1 MPQPNSEN
9 RVPLEILL
17 PAMQRL
23 SQSQRT
29 FLARYLSNGHD
40 AQDATRIAFPR
51 CKLAKAIQIRGLQVL
66 GRKSVRRVLAIH
78 CGQNNSELNLELAL
92 TDTRRLVKRAL
103 RRNRN
108 VGNDALVVSL
118 NRMSK
123 TLASIAREK
132 SDG

>member
-1 MPQPNSEN
+1 
-9 RVPLEILL
+9 
-17 PAMQRL
+17 
-23 SQSQRT
+23 
-29 FLARYLSNGHD
+29 
-40 AQDATRIAFPR
+40 
-51 CKLAKAIQIRGLQVL
+51 
-66 GRKSVRRVLAIH
+66 
-78 CGQNNSELNLELAL
+78 LELAL